1 MNTDKGRRNE
11 IALWPWSPRI
21 AVFTDICVHPCSSVV
36 PALTA
41 AVTELSH
48 CENRVRGRAAMT
60 EHTARQYD
68 QDLEAL
74 RSRMMQMGGLVE
86 SQIRD
91 AMEGFLQGDASRI
104 EQVVAADA
112 RVNDLELGIDHDLGQ
127 VIVRRQPAGSDL
139 RLILAI
145 SKTVTDLERVGDEA
159 AKIARMARE
168 IHAAGRAA
176 DTRLAT
182 IRHLSDIAI
191 GMLRKALDAFARL
204 DAAAAARLIREDA
217 AIDAEFGAIIRQL
230 ITFMM
235 EDPRTISTSLNIV
248 WVAKAFER
256 IGDHAKNI
264 AEQVIYVAKGRDV
277 RHTPLAEVE
286 REALGR

>member
-1 MNTDKGRRNE
+1 MNTDEGRRNE

-21 AVFTDICVHPCSSVV
+21 AVFTDIRVHPCSSVV

-112 RVNDLELGIDHDLGQ
+112 RVNDLELGIDHDLG
-127 VIVRRQPAGSDL
+127 
-139 RLILAI
+139 LILAI

-217 AIDAEFGAIIRQL
+217 LIDAEFSAI
-230 ITFMM
+230 
-235 EDPRTISTSLNIV
+235 
-248 WVAKAFER
+248 
-256 IGDHAKNI
+256 
-264 AEQVIYVAKGRDV
+264 
-277 RHTPLAEVE
+277 
-286 REALGR
+286 

>member
-1 MNTDKGRRNE
+1 
-11 IALWPWSPRI
+11 
-21 AVFTDICVHPCSSVV
+21 
-36 PALTA
+36 
-41 AVTELSH
+41 
-48 CENRVRGRAAMT
+48 MT

-91 AMEGFLQGDASRI
+91 AMEGFLRGDPARI

-112 RVNDLELGIDHDLGQ
+112 KVNELEVGIDDDLGH
-127 VIVRRQPAGSDL
+127 VIVRRQPAASDL

-145 SKTVTDLERVGDEA
+145 SKTVTDLERIGDEA

-168 IHAAGRAA
+168 IHAAGRSA
-176 DTRLAT
+176 DTRLAS

-191 GMLRKALDAFARL
+191 GMLGKSLDAFARL
-204 DAAAAARLIREDA
+204 DAAAAARLIGEDA
-217 AIDAEFGAIIRQL
+217 AIDAEFSAIIRQL
-230 ITFMM
+230 ITHMM

-248 WVAKAFER
+248 WAAKAFER